1 MYAIRSY
8 YVDEIP
14 RAVPDATF
22 ERDVGALIA
31 EARMRRPDIGLV
43 DLVFTAPERRAGIL
57 ASYNFV

>member
-31 EARMRRPDIGLV
+31 EARMRRPDLV
-43 DLVFTAPERRAGIL
+43 
-57 ASYNFV
+57 